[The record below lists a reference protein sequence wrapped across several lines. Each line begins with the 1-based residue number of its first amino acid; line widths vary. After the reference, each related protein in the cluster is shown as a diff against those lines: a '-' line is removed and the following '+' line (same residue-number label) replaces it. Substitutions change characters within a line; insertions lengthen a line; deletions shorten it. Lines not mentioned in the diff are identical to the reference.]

1 MNRSNKE
8 QRHNPIV
15 VIGLDSADPDLILKW
30 SSEGHLP
37 TITSL
42 MNHGCWGRLNSTANI
57 SSGSLWPTFFT
68 GTSPAKHGCFFGHRQ
83 LKTGTYQ
90 IYKKDA
96 DQIKRKPFWVWL
108 SQAGKGVAIFDIP
121 QTYPINGL
129 NGIQITAWG
138 VEAPHWSMSSWPP
151 ELIREITSRFGTHP
165 LATWYQMRP
174 EKVNEFEELHKKLI
188 SGVEK
193 KGLISMY
200 LLDKEP
206 WDFFLTMF
214 SEPHWAGHLLWHIM
228 DDKHPYHNPQIART
242 FENAIRDVYS
252 AIDSAISK
260 LIEAVPDATFL
271 IFSPAGMGPNYS
283 GIHLLPEILER
294 MGIMG
299 KTAQDRDQSER
310 FPIEKINHLMPY
322 KRWGPYALKKLE
334 NLVPTK
340 VIEMAK
346 QMIPQK
352 IWDNWTRRLLT
363 GGNDWRWSKA
373 FCVPN
378 DFSGAIRINL
388 KGREPKGLVESGRE
402 YDALCEGII
411 EELSSLVNVDTGER
425 AVSEV
430 IRIDKLY
437 QGEQLCELPDLVV
450 NWVRDT
456 PIKALYSPR
465 IGTVSG
471 ESPDKRTGAHRAHG
485 FLLCSGKNISRGKM
499 FEEGHIMDIAPTI
512 LYLMGQPVPKDMDGK
527 VLLDIIDED
536 FKSNNLVHYLKP
548 MVDKH

>member
-1 MNRSNKE
+1 MNKNNKG
-8 QRHNPIV
+8 QKHNPIV

-37 TITSL
+37 KMRSL
-42 MNHGCWGRLNSTANI
+42 INRGCCGRLNSTAVI

-68 GTSPAKHGCFFGHRQ
+68 GTSPTKHGCFFGHRQ

-96 DQIKRKPFWVWL
+96 DQIKREPFWVRL
-108 SQAGKGVAIFDIP
+108 SQAGKRVAIFDIP

-151 ELIREITSRFGTHP
+151 EIIHEITSRFGTHP

-174 EKVNEFEELHKKLI
+174 ENIDECEGLYKKLI
-188 SGVEK
+188 LGIEK
-193 KGLISMY
+193 KGLVSTY
-200 LLDKEP
+200 LLDREP
-206 WDFFLTMF
+206 WDFFLMMF

-228 DDKHPYHNPQIART
+228 DDKHPAHDPQIAKT
-242 FENAIRDVYS
+242 LKNAIRDVYS

-260 LIEAVPDATFL
+260 LAEAVPDATFL

-299 KTAQDRDQSER
+299 KTAQER
-310 FPIEKINHLMPY
+310 GQNGRFSTVIEKINQLMPY
-322 KRWGPYALKKLE
+322 KRWGPYALKRLE
-334 NLVPTK
+334 SLVPSK
-340 VIEMAK
+340 AIEIMK
-346 QMIPQK
+346 RLIPEEL
-352 IWDNWTRRLLT
+352 WDNWTRRLLT
-363 GGNDWRWSKA
+363 AGNDWRWSKA

-378 DFSGAIRINL
+378 DLSGAIRINL
-388 KGREPKGLVESGRE
+388 KGREPNGLVEPGRE
-402 YDALCEGII
+402 YDALCEELM
-411 EELSSLVNVDTGER
+411 EEFSSLINVDTGEK

-430 IRIDKLY
+430 IRVDRAY
-437 QGEQLCELPDLVV
+437 QGEHTWELPDLIV
-450 NWVRDT
+450 NWSEDA
-456 PIKALYSPR
+456 PIKTLYSPR

-471 ESPDKRTGAHRAHG
+471 ESPDKRTGAHRPYG
-485 FLLCSGKNISRGKM
+485 FLLCSGKNISQGKIL
-499 FEEGHIMDIAPTI
+499 EGGNIMDIAPTI
-512 LYLMGQPVPKDMDGK
+512 LYLMGQHVPKDMDGK
-527 VLLDIIDED
+527 VLLNIIED
-536 FKSNNLVHYLKP
+536 GFKTNNPVHYL
-548 MVDKH
+548 